1 MTHGKLG
8 MSIDV
13 KSVLDFFHE
22 AIGKVMVLLGFL
34 LLVSSVALF
43 SKAWQYSSIASLV
56 LGVSLVV
63 VGVVIH
69 YESPTL
75 KVPSRE
81 GWGTIL
87 VCVSAVFFATAIGFF
102 LFAVPGSVWAM
113 PASWGRRGVGESI
126 LLMDLTRPNMWLT
139 PILMW
144 SGIGLFAFGIL
155 LKFSREY
162 LE

>member
-8 MSIDV
+8 MSIDFRP
-13 KSVLDFFHE
+13 VLDFFRE
-22 AIGKVMVLLGFL
+22 AMGKVLVLIGFFL
-34 LLVSSVALF
+34 LISSVALF
-43 SKAWQYSSIASLV
+43 SKAWQYSSLTSLV
-56 LGVSLVV
+56 LGVFLVV
-63 VGVVIH
+63 VGIVVH

-75 KVPSRE
+75 KFPSRE

-87 VCVSAVFFATAIGFF
+87 VCVSALFFATAVGFF

-113 PASWGRRGVGESI
+113 PAAWGRRGVGEVI
-126 LLMDLTRPNMWLT
+126 LLVDLTRPSAWLT
-139 PILMW
+139 PILIW
-144 SGIGLFAFGIL
+144 AGIGVFGFGVL